1 MNEGKIKK
9 EKAQKVIGRNV
20 VITFL
25 TFCTLDIVKKST
37 SSVWLKSLGTPKCL
51 LMYII

>member
-20 VITFL
+20 AITFL
-25 TFCTLDIVKKST
+25 TFSPLDFVKK
-37 SSVWLKSLGTPKCL
+37 VNLVFG
-51 LMYII
+51 